1 MSTFMIEVIGW
12 LGSAFILIAYG
23 TTLTEGNKYVK
34 LNTIFNL
41 IGGILIA
48 TNCYYNGA
56 IPSLVTNLI
65 WSVIAVGTIMK
76 ARATEIKM
84 KKQYQKV

>member
-1 MSTFMIEVIGW
+1 MNTLLIETIGW
-12 LGSAFILIAYG
+12 FGSAFILIAYG
-23 TTLTEGNKYVK
+23 TTLIEDNKYAK

-41 IGGILIA
+41 IGGVLIA

-76 ARATEIKM
+76 AKTAELKL
-84 KKQYQKV
+84 KQQCQA